1 MREVPEL
8 QVGDNTVTT
17 DAQTVEY
24 TYAGTTEYWNGH
36 VYQFTVPDVGTYAVG
51 LKYTGTDLDT
61 FKSMELDLYSS
72 DENGDNAGYINNV
85 STNNYDKM
93 DVLTSNLENG
103 KPIILN
109 FNTQSIIRRLQKQK
123 ICRVLQSS

>member
-36 VYQFTVPDVGTYAVG
+36 VYQFTVPDEGTYAVG